1 MKRNTFEEF
10 EIPYS
15 TLEKFG
21 LTHEM
26 VEDLPM
32 FVLDDIS
39 NGKPTPVLPIRIKDD
54 DGNTIESKARF
65 ALLRGENGKVD
76 VVFYPVLKY
85 APLEQ
90 FDANQQEL
98 LKDGKSVMADV
109 TSPSGE
115 IIKAFVQIDTETNQV
130 MAVPTAV
137 IGRNMQV
144 LSDELNLSSGEM
156 KILQNGDALSF
167 VSGEEM
173 VTVGVDLRNK
183 TGLRFAEGDAQKWQ
197 EQGKR
202 DWDKFTFG
210 CYGCWVMDDDGNLGY
225 VSEDDYTDELWSEQ
239 KKSAERNAA
248 VHQRK

>member
-32 FVLDDIS
+32 FVLDNIS

-225 VSEDDYTDELWSEQ
+225 VSEDDYSDELWSEQ

>member
-32 FVLDDIS
+32 FVLNDIS
-39 NGKPTPVLPIRIKDD
+39 NGKPTPVLPIHIKDN

-98 LKDGKSVMADV
+98 LKEGKSVIADV

-115 IIKAFVQIDTETNQV
+115 TIKAFVQIDSETNQV
-130 MAVPTAV
+130 MAVPAPIT
-137 IGRNMQV
+137 GRNMQV
-144 LSDELNLSSGEM
+144 LSNELNLSSGEI

-167 VSGEEM
+167 VSSDQM
-173 VTVGVDLRNK
+173 VTVGVDLRSK

>member
-32 FVLDDIS
+32 FVLDNIS

-65 ALLRGENGKVD
+65 ALLRGENGNVD

-197 EQGKR
+197 DQGKR

-225 VSEDDYTDELWSEQ
+225 VSEDDYSDELWSEQ

>member
-197 EQGKR
+197 DQGKR

>member
-90 FDANQQEL
+90 FDTNQQEL

-225 VSEDDYTDELWSEQ
+225 VSEDDYSDELWSEQ

>member
-65 ALLRGENGKVD
+65 ALLRGENGNVD

-197 EQGKR
+197 DQGKR

>member
-32 FVLDDIS
+32 FVLDNIS

>member
-39 NGKPTPVLPIRIKDD
+39 NGKPTPVLPIRIEDD
-54 DGNTIESKARF
+54 KGNIFLSKARF
-65 ALLRGENGKVD
+65 ALLRSENGKVD

-85 APLEQ
+85 APLEK
-90 FDANQQEL
+90 FDATQQEL
-98 LKDGKSVMADV
+98 LKEGKSVIAKV
-109 TSPSGE
+109 TSPFGE
-115 IIKAFVQIDTETNQV
+115 KIMAFVQIDAETNQV
-130 MAVPTAV
+130 MAVPALV
-137 IGRNMQV
+137 INRNLQV
-144 LSDELNLSSGEM
+144 ISEELNLSSGEK

-173 VTVGVDLRNK
+173 VTVGVDLHSK
-183 TGLRFAEGDAQKWQ
+183 TGLRFTEGDAQKWQ

-210 CYGCWVMDDDGNLGY
+210 CYGCWVMDDEGNLDY
-225 VSEDDYTDELWSEQ
+225 VPEEEYTDELWNEQ

>member
-32 FVLDDIS
+32 FVLDNIS

-65 ALLRGENGKVD
+65 ALLRGENGNVD

-197 EQGKR
+197 DQGKR

>member
-65 ALLRGENGKVD
+65 ALLRGENGNVD

-197 EQGKR
+197 DQGKR

-225 VSEDDYTDELWSEQ
+225 VSEDDYSDELWSEQ

>member
-65 ALLRGENGKVD
+65 ALLRGENGNVD

-167 VSGEEM
+167 VSSDQM
-173 VTVGVDLRNK
+173 VTVGVDLRSK

>member
-65 ALLRGENGKVD
+65 ALLRGENGNVD

-137 IGRNMQV
+137 IGLNMQV

>member
-65 ALLRGENGKVD
+65 ALLRGENGNLD

-225 VSEDDYTDELWSEQ
+225 VSEDDYSDELWSEQ

>member
-65 ALLRGENGKVD
+65 ALLRGENGNVD

-225 VSEDDYTDELWSEQ
+225 VSEDDYSDELWSEQ

>member
-65 ALLRGENGKVD
+65 ALLRGENGNVD

-225 VSEDDYTDELWSEQ
+225 VSEDDYSDELWSEQ

-248 VHQRK
+248 IHQRK

>member
-225 VSEDDYTDELWSEQ
+225 VSEDDYSD
-239 KKSAERNAA
+239 AA

>member
-65 ALLRGENGKVD
+65 ALLRGENGNVD

-156 KILQNGDALSF
+156 KILHYGDALSF

-197 EQGKR
+197 DQGKR

>member
-65 ALLRGENGKVD
+65 ALLRGENGNVD

>member
-225 VSEDDYTDELWSEQ
+225 VSEDDYSDELWSEQ

>member
-167 VSGEEM
+167 VSSDQM
-173 VTVGVDLRNK
+173 VTVGVDLRSK

>member
-32 FVLDDIS
+32 FVLDNIS

-130 MAVPTAV
+130 ITIPTAV

-225 VSEDDYTDELWSEQ
+225 VSEDDYSDELWSEQ

>member
-65 ALLRGENGKVD
+65 ALLRGENGNVD

-183 TGLRFAEGDAQKWQ
+183 TGLRFA
-197 EQGKR
+197 
-202 DWDKFTFG
+202 
-210 CYGCWVMDDDGNLGY
+210 
-225 VSEDDYTDELWSEQ
+225 
-239 KKSAERNAA
+239 
-248 VHQRK
+248 